1 MRLQLLTV
9 LLLLACSR
17 PAAALQAAPSVDP
30 TERARSL
37 VGWLAGGEYDRVV
50 AEFSDT
56 MRTLLPAPRLAQ
68 AWSAVQ
74 AQAGAFRGVRGARV
88 EGTGAVRT
96 VVLSGDFERVPLD
109 VRVAVGADG
118 RVVGLFFV
126 PSPPAV
132 PPDYS
137 APVGAPYRAEEV
149 AVPTP
154 GGFTLAGT
162 LTLPREARGPVP
174 AVVLISGSGPQDRDS
189 RIPGIEGYRAFR
201 QIADTLGR
209 RGIAV
214 LRLDDRGSGRSGGKA
229 EGSTSADFADDVRA
243 AVAYLRGRG
252 EIAPDRIALAGHSE
266 GGIIAPMVAASD
278 PRIRA
283 VVLMAAQS
291 WTGRRVS
298 DYQLRQA
305 WRAAGVPE
313 ARMDSLARAND
324 RARDSVAAQNPWVR
338 FFLDHD
344 PLPTVRRVKAPVLI
358 LQGATDRQVTA
369 EQAPELAAALRA
381 GGNRD
386 VTVRV
391 LPDVN
396 HLFLRDPV
404 GTADPARYAAL
415 PSKEMVPEALGALA
429 DWLAAKLR

>member
-1 MRLQLLTV
+1 
-9 LLLLACSR
+9 
-17 PAAALQAAPSVDP
+17 
-30 TERARSL
+30 
-37 VGWLAGGEYDRVV
+37 
-50 AEFSDT
+50 
-56 MRTLLPAPRLAQ
+56 
-68 AWSAVQ
+68 
-74 AQAGAFRGVRGARV
+74 
-88 EGTGAVRT
+88 
-96 VVLSGDFERVPLD
+96 
-109 VRVAVGADG
+109 
-118 RVVGLFFV
+118 
-126 PSPPAV
+126 
-132 PPDYS
+132 
-137 APVGAPYRAEEV
+137 EEV
-149 AVPTP
+149 SVPTP

-174 AVVLISGSGPQDRDS
+174 AVVLISGSGQQDRDS

-229 EGSTSADFADDVRA
+229 EGSTSADFADDARA

-313 ARMDSLARAND
+313 ARMDSLARVND
-324 RARDSVAAQNPWVR
+324 RARDSVAAQIPWVR

-344 PLPTVRRVKAPVLI
+344 PLPTARRVNAPVLI

-369 EQAPELAAALRA
+369 EQAPELAAAIRA

-386 VTVRV
+386 VTVRL
-391 LPDVN
+391 LPGVN

-415 PSKEMVPEALGALA
+415 PSKEVVPEALGALA